1 MSPYERGR
9 GVTLL
14 DLARDAEPV
23 RVTPASGKGAL
34 GTWRFQDGP
43 RTQSRGNP
51 ILEAGTSP

>member
-1 MSPYERGR
+1 MPFDSAP
-9 GVTLL
+9 
-14 DLARDAEPV
+14 DAGPV
-23 RVTPASGKGAL
+23 RVGPVPGKGAL